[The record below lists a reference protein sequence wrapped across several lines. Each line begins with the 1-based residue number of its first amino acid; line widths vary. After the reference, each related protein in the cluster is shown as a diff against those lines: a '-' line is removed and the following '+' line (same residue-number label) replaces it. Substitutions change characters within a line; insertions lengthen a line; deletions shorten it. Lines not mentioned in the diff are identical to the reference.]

1 MRYRN
6 KIKTKYFISLALAL
20 IPLAIGIYHSFLK
33 THPVCSGVSVSCMGF
48 NMQIYTPQQLI
59 DQLNQKQKLEGTELS
74 RINLNALKE
83 YLMQLPWIKDI
94 RLFFTMN
101 NKLEILFYYA
111 IPVAKLYDPN
121 AGDYR
126 YLNNKARIL
135 PKIPGLVVYVPT
147 VLCSFRDKM
156 LTDSS
161 DRKHL
166 VSFIHQIKAH
176 AVWNKLY
183 SFIEVAAPT
192 GIIVHIRKR
201 NQKIIIGNLKSIMQK
216 IRRFDVFYRNFLK
229 RNKKLPGIIDL
240 RFKNIVVT
248 R

>member
-6 KIKTKYFISLALAL
+6 KIKTKYFISLALVL
-20 IPLAIGIYHSFLK
+20 IPVAIGIYHSFLK
-33 THPVCSGVSVSCMGF
+33 PNPICSGVSVACVGF

-59 DQLNQKQKLEGTELS
+59 DRLNQKQKLEGTALS

-83 YLMQLPWIKDI
+83 YLIQLPWIKDI

-111 IPVAKLYDPN
+111 IPVAKLYDPK

-126 YLNNKARIL
+126 YLNNKAQIL

-147 VLCSFRDKM
+147 VLCSFGHKM

-161 DRKHL
+161 DRKYL

-183 SFIEVAAPT
+183 SFIEVVSPT

-201 NQKIIIGNLKSIMQK
+201 NQKIIIGNLNSIMEK

-229 RNKKLPGIIDL
+229 LNKKFPKTIDL